1 MQAKLYKQVVSKIL
15 SLQGNSQ
22 PQDCKALKGYEG
34 GYRVGQGEYRILYTI
49 DEESKLIDVF
59 RVGKRND
66 GEVYKRMSEKF
77 FCIHLTL
84 GDPPKSPF
92 LRGTLRLLFPLF

>member
-1 MQAKLYKQVVSKIL
+1 VPSVEMSERYSLRIAKTAEKDLLDLQAKFYKQVVSKIL

-34 GYRVGQGEYRILYTI
+34 GYRVDQGEYRILYTI

-66 GEVYKRMSEKF
+66 GEVYKN
-77 FCIHLTL
+77 L
-84 GDPPKSPF
+84 
-92 LRGTLRLLFPLF
+92 

>member
-1 MQAKLYKQVVSKIL
+1 MPSVEMSERYSLRIAKTAEKDLLDLQAKLYKQVVSKIL
-15 SLQGNSQ
+15 SLQGNSR

-34 GYRVGQGEYRILYTI
+34 GYRVDQGEYRILYTI

-66 GEVYKRMSEKF
+66 GEVYKN
-77 FCIHLTL
+77 L
-84 GDPPKSPF
+84 
-92 LRGTLRLLFPLF
+92 

>member
-1 MQAKLYKQVVSKIL
+1 MSPSESLRIAKTAEKDLNDLQAKQYKQVVAKIL

-34 GYRVGQGEYRILYTI
+34 GYRVDRGEYRILYTI
-49 DEESKLIDVF
+49 DHDHQMIDVF

-66 GEVYKRMSEKF
+66 GEVYKN
-77 FCIHLTL
+77 L
-84 GDPPKSPF
+84 
-92 LRGTLRLLFPLF
+92 

>member
-1 MQAKLYKQVVSKIL
+1 MPSVEMSERYSLRIAKTAEKDLLDLQAKLYKQVVSKIL

-34 GYRVGQGEYRILYTI
+34 GYRVDQGEYRILYTI

-66 GEVYKRMSEKF
+66 GEVYKN
-77 FCIHLTL
+77 L
-84 GDPPKSPF
+84 
-92 LRGTLRLLFPLF
+92 

>member
-1 MQAKLYKQVVSKIL
+1 MSERYSLRIAKTAEKDLLDLQAKLYKQVVSKIL

-34 GYRVGQGEYRILYTI
+34 GYRVDQGEYRILYTI

-59 RVGKRND
+59 RAGKRND
-66 GEVYKRMSEKF
+66 GEVYKN
-77 FCIHLTL
+77 L
-84 GDPPKSPF
+84 
-92 LRGTLRLLFPLF
+92 

>member
-1 MQAKLYKQVVSKIL
+1 MSERYSLRIAKTAEKDLNDLQAKQYKQVVAKIL

-34 GYRVGQGEYRILYTI
+34 GYRVDQGEYRILYTI
-49 DEESKLIDVF
+49 DHDNQMIDVF

-66 GEVYKRMSEKF
+66 GEVYKN
-77 FCIHLTL
+77 L
-84 GDPPKSPF
+84 
-92 LRGTLRLLFPLF
+92 

>member
-1 MQAKLYKQVVSKIL
+1 MSERYSLRIAKTAEKDLLDLQAKFYKQVVSKIL

-34 GYRVGQGEYRILYTI
+34 GYRVSQGEYRILYTI

-59 RVGKRND
+59 RIGKRND
-66 GEVYKRMSEKF
+66 GEVYKN
-77 FCIHLTL
+77 L
-84 GDPPKSPF
+84 
-92 LRGTLRLLFPLF
+92 

>member
-1 MQAKLYKQVVSKIL
+1 MSERYSLRIAKTAEKDLLDLQAKLYKQVVSKML

-34 GYRVGQGEYRILYTI
+34 GYRVDQGEYRILYTI
-49 DEESKLIDVF
+49 DEQSKLIDVF

-66 GEVYKRMSEKF
+66 GEVYKN
-77 FCIHLTL
+77 L
-84 GDPPKSPF
+84 
-92 LRGTLRLLFPLF
+92 